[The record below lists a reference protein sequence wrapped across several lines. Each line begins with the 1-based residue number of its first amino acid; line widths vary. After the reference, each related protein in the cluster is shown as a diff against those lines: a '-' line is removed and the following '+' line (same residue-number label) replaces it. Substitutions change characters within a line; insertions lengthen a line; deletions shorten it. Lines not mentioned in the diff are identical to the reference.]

1 MKKHSKMRSYKK
13 NMKNMKNMK
22 NRTKRHSIK
31 RRQIRG
37 RGSRGNSK
45 GRVGG
50 GWFDTYFGR
59 TTESTGYG
67 NVSQDESDPREVFLT
82 KQIFSDEDSR
92 GKYTGKALLFNG
104 VYFRKDS
111 NGLMEY
117 DNGNKY
123 IGGFDRNMINGN
135 GSYYNKREKVDLSGM
150 WYNNIPDGLMEET
163 KYDDK
168 NEVISTKKIH
178 YKDVSL
184 LQKADSATGFKK
196 GSFDPKT
203 ISSMPKIPEWKSK
216 TIKP

>member
-13 NMKNMKNMK
+13 SIKSMK

-31 RRQIRG
+31 TRRIRG
-37 RGSRGNSK
+37 RGNSK
-45 GRVGG
+45 CRVGG
-50 GWFDTYFGR
+50 GWFDKYFSR

-67 NVSQDESDPREVFLT
+67 TLSQDESEPREVFLT
-82 KQIFSDEDSR
+82 KQIFSDEDGR
-92 GKYTGKALLFNG
+92 GKYTGKAILFNG

-123 IGGFDRNMINGN
+123 MGGFDRNMINGN
-135 GSYYNKREKVDLSGM
+135 GSYYNKRENVDLSGM
-150 WYNNIPDGLMEET
+150 WYNNIPEGLMEET
-163 KYDDK
+163 KYNDK

-184 LQKADSATGFKK
+184 LKKADSATGFKK
-196 GSFDPKT
+196 GSFDPKS

>member
-1 MKKHSKMRSYKK
+1 MMKKRSKMRSYKK
-13 NMKNMKNMK
+13 SMKSMK

-31 RRQIRG
+31 TRKFRG
-37 RGSRGNSK
+37 RGRGRGK

-59 TTESTGYG
+59 TTESTGYSS
-67 NVSQDESDPREVFLT
+67 VSQAESKPREVFLE
-82 KQIFSDEDSR
+82 QENFSDEDGR
-92 GKYTGKALLFNG
+92 GKYTGKAILLDG

-123 IGGFDRNMINGN
+123 IGGFDRNMKNGN
-135 GSYYNKREKVDLSGM
+135 GSFYNKSKKLEITGM
-150 WYNNIPDGLMEET
+150 WYNNNPDGLMEET
-163 KYDDK
+163 MYNDK

-184 LQKADSATGFKK
+184 LKTADSVTGFKK
-196 GSFDPKT
+196 GSFDPRS
-203 ISSMPKIPEWKSK
+203 ISSMPEIPKRQTT